1 MLLFL
6 RRSGE
11 STMRFRGIALFLLAM
26 SIGMVAAAQDAPPP
40 GGGAGTGSGQGRGR
54 GWGGF
59 MGGRGVV
66 GTVTEVA
73 ADHYTVKNEN
83 GETYT
88 VHYSPNTKLF
98 KQPAHRPAPGEMRT
112 PPEEIKPTDIQVG
125 DAIMAQ
131 GEVDAAAKSVGA
143 IMVVKIDP
151 ERAREMREMQANF
164 GKTWLMGRVTAIQ
177 DMKITLQSP
186 VDNAEHTFAV
196 DENTSFRKR
205 REPVTLADV
214 EVGSN
219 VRVEGSVKQ
228 GVFIA
233 SAVNVMGMPQARG
246 GPVKPEGPAPR

>member
-1 MLLFL
+1 M
-6 RRSGE
+6 
-11 STMRFRGIALFLLAM
+11 
-26 SIGMVAAAQDAPPP
+26 
-40 GGGAGTGSGQGRGR
+40 GAGQGRGR

-73 ADHYTVKNEN
+73 QDHYTVKNEN

-88 VHYSPNTKLF
+88 VHYSANTHIV
-98 KQPAHRPAPGEMRT
+98 KQPAHRAAPGEMRT
-112 PPEEIKPTDIQVG
+112 PPEEIKPADIKVG

-131 GEVDAAAKSVGA
+131 GEVDPAAKSVGA

-164 GKTWLMGRVTAIQ
+164 GKTWLMGRVTAIH
-177 DMKITLQSP
+177 DTNITLQSP
-186 VDNAEHTFAV
+186 VDNTEHTFAV

-219 VRVEGSVKQ
+219 VRVEGSVKE

-246 GPVKPEGPAPR
+246 GPQKPEGPPPR